1 MVRIH
6 QYWLKVTSGSA
17 NHRMEG
23 SWNKLYF
30 NQTFHKTD
38 PLELRGNYVPPEKTD
53 NRGEGSKQTLTNLRK
68 VLSKKKCLV
77 QIQYNTTRKHP
88 NADVQSH
95 VLNCQHFMLYD
106 ASHFAVTSLIQHLPL
121 HNKRS

>member
-1 MVRIH
+1 M
-6 QYWLKVTSGSA
+6 YLLKRLIT
-17 NHRMEG
+17 EG
-23 SWNKLYF
+23 K
-30 NQTFHKTD
+30 
-38 PLELRGNYVPPEKTD
+38 EEI
-53 NRGEGSKQTLTNLRK
+53 QTLNNLRK
-68 VLSKKKCLV
+68 VLSKKKKCLV